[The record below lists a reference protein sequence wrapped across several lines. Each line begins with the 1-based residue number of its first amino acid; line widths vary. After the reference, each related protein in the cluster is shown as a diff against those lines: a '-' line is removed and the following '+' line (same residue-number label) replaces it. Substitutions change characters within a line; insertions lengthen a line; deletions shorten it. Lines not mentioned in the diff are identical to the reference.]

1 MREHAHTRSSFQGA
15 VVSPRGAAA
24 VAHLGIAQPR
34 GVPVVSLPRVCRPVH
49 GGGGNARSYFF
60 VRYYVDDGI
69 LVELQW
75 WPDGRPCLR
84 AVFVIAAVVSIEL
97 RRTSDWTI

>member
-1 MREHAHTRSSFQGA
+1 M
-15 VVSPRGAAA
+15 SPEGAAA
-24 VAHLGIAQPR
+24 VAHVGIAPPL
-34 GVPVVSLPRVCRPVH
+34 GVPVVSLPRDCRPVP
-49 GGGGNARSYFF
+49 GTGGNAGSCFF
-60 VRYYVDDGI
+60 VQYYVDDGI